1 MAFEMISRLF
11 TQEQIC
17 ILYIYFFLP
26 VLILVFNLHCHRVCY
41 LSLLMLIL
49 LVLVYVHLPTIINWI
64 IGKYTSH
71 GSNPKPI
78 IYQQLLFE
86 QDSKTLSTMIY
97 YVRI

>member
-1 MAFEMISRLF
+1 M
-11 TQEQIC
+11 
-17 ILYIYFFLP
+17 YIVYIFLLP
-26 VLILVFNLHCHRVCY
+26 VLILVLNIHHHHACY

-49 LVLVYVHLPTIINWI
+49 LVLAYVHLHTAINWI
-64 IGKYTSH
+64 IENIH
-71 GSNPKPI
+71 HMAAIPNPSRI